1 MAVEQ
6 NIKIP
11 YLTWLLLVAELKK
24 RGKGRQESG
33 AFLLGKTGA
42 TKRRIETF
50 VCYDDLDPNA
60 LSSGVVMF
68 HGSGFS
74 ALWEYC
80 AKNSLQVL
88 ADVHTHPTSDV
99 RQSHIDKSHPMIPVP
114 GHIGLILPRYGN
126 TSKYS
131 LAGVGIHV
139 FQGQGYWKSFSH
151 NAPGAPVE
159 LSLW

>member
-6 NIKIP
+6 NINIP
-11 YLTWLLLVAELKK
+11 HLTWLLLVTELRK

-33 AFLLGKTGA
+33 AFLLGKISA
-42 TKRRIETF
+42 ARRRIETF

-60 LSSGVVMF
+60 LSSGVVLF

-80 AKNSLQVL
+80 AKKGLQVI
-88 ADVHTHPTSDV
+88 ADVHTHPTIDV
-99 RQSHIDKSHPMIPVP
+99 RQSNIDKSHPMIPVP
-114 GHIGLILPRYGN
+114 GHIGLIVPRYGR
-126 TSKYS
+126 TSKCS

-139 FQGQGYWKSFSH
+139 FQGQGRWKSFSH
-151 NAPGAPVE
+151 NDPGAPVS